1 MGSLYWQ
8 LNDIWQA
15 PSWAS
20 LEYGGSWK
28 LLHYAIK
35 RAYSPVLLYARL
47 NERVSAD
54 AFRSGFSS
62 SHSSMVDS
70 GGSGSVVGSG
80 SGDTGGS
87 GGSAMGSGC
96 TLMTDTDI
104 ESGKPILP
112 TVHLG
117 SNASQQACCAA
128 CKANHMCAAAVLY
141 GDACYLK
148 DRTQV
153 SQRL

>member
-47 NERVSAD
+47 NESVSAD

-62 SHSSMVDS
+62 SHSSMIDS
-70 GGSGSVVGSG
+70 GGS
-80 SGDTGGS
+80 
-87 GGSAMGSGC
+87 GSAMGSGC

-112 TVHLG
+112 TVNLG